1 MRFLII
7 DDCPSRYDEFTRM
20 LDREKISWVITCDPE
35 TVDILLEFAGRR
47 GAISGILLDH
57 DMPHRDGREW
67 AHYLVTNCNES
78 VPVIITSCTGIQ
90 GAREEMLETL
100 RNGGFKAV
108 INPADHGGCEIEWLS
123 WMKGCLAGMENEA
136 R

>member
-20 LDREKISWVITCDPE
+20 LDREKISWVITCDPVM
-35 TVDILLEFAGRR
+35 VDAMLELSGTDAE
-47 GAISGILLDH
+47 ISGILLDH
-57 DMPHRDGREW
+57 DMPYWDGRRFASW
-67 AHYLVTNCNES
+67 LVDSYMEDI
-78 VPVIITSCTGIQ
+78 PVIITSCTGIQ